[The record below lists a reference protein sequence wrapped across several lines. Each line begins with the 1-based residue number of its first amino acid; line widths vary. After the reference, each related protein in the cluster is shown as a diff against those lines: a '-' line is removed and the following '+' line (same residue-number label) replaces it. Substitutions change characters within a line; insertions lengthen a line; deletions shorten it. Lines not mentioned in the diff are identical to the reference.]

1 MLALRLILKDKDG
14 NQHCLPFSGSN
25 PGGLDVFEKEGTSE
39 KGCIIGVSR
48 MFYLKPVWFFVFC

>member
-48 MFYLKPVWFFVFC
+48 MFYLKPV